1 MQCDVIGIAEDTRDA
16 EIDDLGIASVVDEDV
31 GGLEIGVDDEVLV
44 SVLNSVA
51 DLDHLLDDLAG
62 R

>member
-1 MQCDVIGIAEDTRDA
+1 MQADVVCIAQDAGDA
-16 EIDDLGIASVVDEDV
+16 EINDLGVSCLVDEDV

-44 SVLNSVA
+44 CVLYGIA
-51 DLDHLLDDLAG
+51 DGDHLLDDLT